1 MMNSLCRM
9 FTTLIIALITGVTAS
24 QAATPKK
31 AAIVL
36 DGHTGRVL
44 YADNADEPRYP
55 ASLTKIMTLYLLF
68 EAIESGDARLDSRI
82 VMTPLGAS
90 RPPSKLGLSAGQ
102 TLTVEE
108 AILSLVT
115 RSANDVA
122 SAAGAFLAGTE
133 EAFARKMTAKARDMG
148 MSRTVYRNA
157 SGLPDKEQLTTARDQ
172 ALLAMRIHRDFPQY
186 YSYFSTKEFR
196 WGRSRI
202 RNHNKL
208 LESYEGT
215 TGIKTGYTNAS
226 GYNLTAA
233 VEREGRFLIGV
244 VMGGRSSR
252 TRDAYMT
259 EILDLALPH
268 SSAKIDI
275 AGTTKPARDYNYTSN
290 FHK

>member
-1 MMNSLCRM
+1 MNSFFRI
-9 FTTLIIALITGVTAS
+9 FTAMVITLIAGITAS
-24 QAATPKK
+24 QASTSKK

-68 EAIESGDARLDSRI
+68 EAIENGDARLDSHI

-90 RPPSKLGLSAGQ
+90 RPPSKLGLAAGQ
-102 TLTVEE
+102 ALTVEE

-122 SAAGAFLAGTE
+122 SAIGAFLSGTE
-133 EAFARKMTAKARDMG
+133 DAFATKMTAKARDIG

-157 SGLPDKEQLTTARDQ
+157 SGLPDKEQVTTARDQ
-172 ALLAMRIHRDFPQY
+172 ALLAMRIHRDFPRY

-196 WGRSRI
+196 WRDRRI
-202 RNHNKL
+202 RNHNRL
-208 LESYEGT
+208 LETYEGT
-215 TGIKTGYTNAS
+215 TGIKTGYTDAS
-226 GYNLTAA
+226 GYNLTAT
-233 VEREGRFLIGV
+233 VERGGRFLIGV
-244 VMGGRSSR
+244 VMGGGSSR
-252 TRDAYMT
+252 TRDTYMA
-259 EILDLALPH
+259 EILDITLPH

-275 AGTTKPARDYNYTSN
+275 PNEVAAVGRRGDGNR
-290 FHK
+290 